1 MTGQASSVAE
11 GARLKGGVATEYRRR
26 FSPRRLATGALQ
38 QAVLLVVSIVMIA
51 PIYFIVVTAFKT
63 SREYGRSP
71 WTLPSSPTLEAF
83 RTAFERGD
91 LLLWFRN
98 TVIVASGSVLIV
110 TILALLTAYAIH
122 SLRFPGRALLRRTFI
137 VLMMVPPIILVI
149 PLFVLFATV
158 GLINSFLGTIVV
170 FCGLLVPFSVFL
182 FVSFFDSLPDEIIE
196 AAALDGAGRFAILW
210 QIVVPLALPAVVTQL
225 LVNLLFVWNELLVV
239 LIFLQ
244 TDETK
249 TLAAGI
255 TVFQGRFFRDTPLV
269 MAASLVVAAPMVLI
283 YLVGQRAFIRGLTAG
298 SLK

>member
-1 MTGQASSVAE
+1 MVGEARPVA
-11 GARLKGGVATEYRRR
+11 GRARRVDGVAPASRRR
-26 FSPRRLATGALQ
+26 VSPRRLVTGLAQ
-38 QAVLLVVSIVMIA
+38 QAVLLAVGVVMIA

-71 WTLPSSPTLEAF
+71 WSLPANPTLEAF
-83 RTAFERGD
+83 RTANERGD

-98 TVIVASGSVLIV
+98 SVIVASGSVLVV
-110 TILALLTAYAIH
+110 TLLALMTAYAIH
-122 SLRFPGRALLRRTFI
+122 TMRFPGRALLRRSFI
-137 VLMMVPPIILVI
+137 VLMMVPPIIIVI
-149 PLFVLFATV
+149 PLFVLFA
-158 GLINSFLGTIVV
+158 GLGLVNSFLGTIVV
-170 FCGLLVPFSVFL
+170 FCGLLIPFSVFL
-182 FVSFFDSLPDEIIE
+182 FVSFFDSLPGEIIE
-196 AAALDGAGRFAILW
+196 AAALDGAGRFAILR

-244 TDETK
+244 SDERK

-269 MAASLVVAAPMVLI
+269 MAASLIVAAPMVLI
-283 YLVGQRAFIRGLTAG
+283 YLLGQRAFIRGLTAG

>member
-1 MTGQASSVAE
+1 MVADRDKPATGTTS
-11 GARLKGGVATEYRRR
+11 THRRR
-26 FSPRRLATGALQ
+26 FSLKRLVTFVAQ
-38 QAVLLVVSIVMIA
+38 QAVLIVVSVVTMA
-51 PIYFIVVTAFKT
+51 PIYFVVVTAFKS

-71 WTLPSSPTLEAF
+71 WSLPASPTLEAF

-98 TVIVASGSVLIV
+98 TVIVASGSVLVV
-110 TILALLTAYAIH
+110 TALSLMTAYAIH
-122 SLRFPGRALLRRTFI
+122 SMQFRGRALLRRTFI

-149 PLFVLFATV
+149 PLFVLFASV
-158 GLINSFLGTIVV
+158 GLVNSYLGATLV
-170 FCGLLVPFSVFL
+170 FCGLLIPFSVFL
-182 FVSFFDSLPDEIIE
+182 FVSFFDSLPHEIIE
-196 AAALDGAGRFAILW
+196 AATLDGAGRFAILR
-210 QIVVPLALPAVVTQL
+210 QIVVPMALPAVVTQL

-244 TDETK
+244 SDERK

-269 MAASLVVAAPMVLI
+269 MAASLMVAVPMVLV